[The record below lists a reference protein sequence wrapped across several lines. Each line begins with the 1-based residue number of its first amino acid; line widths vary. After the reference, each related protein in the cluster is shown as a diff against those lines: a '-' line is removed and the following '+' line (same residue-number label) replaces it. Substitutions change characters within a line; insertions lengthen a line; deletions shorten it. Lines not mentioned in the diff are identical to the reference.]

1 MAGIVGVI
9 LAFLML
15 INGFAAL
22 RRSLDELVKY
32 DPFGKRILERRGE
45 AFTLRLYRL
54 YGAGLVVL
62 GLVLAYLS
70 VQLLME

>member
-45 AFTLRLYRL
+45 TFTLRLYRL